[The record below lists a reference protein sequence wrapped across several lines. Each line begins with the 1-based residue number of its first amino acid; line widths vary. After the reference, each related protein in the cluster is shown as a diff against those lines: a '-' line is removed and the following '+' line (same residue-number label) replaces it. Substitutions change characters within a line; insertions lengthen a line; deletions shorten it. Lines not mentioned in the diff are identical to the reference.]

1 MFLPSNDESILR
13 GIVMYTDA
21 EKPVLTK
28 ILWDEVGNYEDD
40 DDYITASITFEDDI
54 RNEGSTITFYIAK
67 YGHALSID
75 EMEVDSATLDVEQD
89 GDEDDTDYH
98 YSYAET
104 VMIYFAN
111 GDKRELKI
119 SGLPS
124 KNLIQALKIVFMKIL
139 RNAD

>member
-1 MFLPSNDESILR
+1 
-13 GIVMYTDA
+13 MYTDA

-28 ILWDEVGNYEDD
+28 ILWDEVDNYEDD
-40 DDYITASITFEDDI
+40 DDYITASISFEANISDYDA
-54 RNEGSTITFYIAK
+54 TITFYIAK

-75 EMEVDSATLDVEQD
+75 DMEVDCVTFDLEQD
-89 GDEDDTDYH
+89 GDDNDSDYH
-98 YSYAET
+98 YSYAKT

-111 GDKRELKI
+111 GDKRELEI